1 MKDATWIMK
10 LWGKGADTVM
20 LTEHEMRKI
29 RNIVENPSIAE
40 ALEHC
45 LNVSQDDTQPL
56 LDWITAAW
64 RHAFPTMDLTQFEAA
79 GKWMTY
85 QEGIQLARKLG
96 ILYFIDNETNTP
108 QAAPLI
114 PQFKKIIIKKAPPH
128 LRMSLAGP
136 IQNCQTVA
144 EAIIFFKNFGEMDND
159 IALSFTVS
167 KKPRRFLQN
176 IRKIK
181 PLGKARTGLPIRPNQ
196 PWNPWRTVVEQ
207 RRKPFP
213 QRPFLGY
220 NRGPA
225 NTGPHIQIQQN
236 RWQPDRSRSIPIPR
250 GKNRWQNRW
259 QRQNATPRNSS
270 H

>member
-1 MKDATWIMK
+1 MDDIPGRYTASK
-10 LWGKGADTVM
+10 
-20 LTEHEMRKI
+20 KI
-29 RNIVENPSIAE
+29 RHIE
-40 ALEHC
+40 
-45 LNVSQDDTQPL
+45 
-56 LDWITAAW
+56 
-64 RHAFPTMDLTQFEAA
+64 
-79 GKWMTY
+79 
-85 QEGIQLARKLG
+85 
-96 ILYFIDNETNTP
+96 FIDNETNTP

-114 PQFKKIIIKKAPPH
+114 PQFKKIIIKEAPPH

-144 EAIIFFKNFGEMDND
+144 EAIDFFKNFREMDND
-159 IALSFTVS
+159 KVLSFLVS
-167 KKPRRFLQN
+167 KKPRGFLQN

-181 PLGKARTGLPIRPNQ
+181 PLGKARTGLPLRPNQ
-196 PWNPWRTVVEQ
+196 PWNPWRSVVEQ

-225 NTGPHIQIQQN
+225 NTGLHIKIQQN